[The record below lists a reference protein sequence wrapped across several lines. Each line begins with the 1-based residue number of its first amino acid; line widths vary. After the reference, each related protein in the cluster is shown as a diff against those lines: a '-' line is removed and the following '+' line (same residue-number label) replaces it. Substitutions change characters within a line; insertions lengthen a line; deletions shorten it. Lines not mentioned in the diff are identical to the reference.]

1 MVLFREM
8 IALLQNMP
16 STTKL
21 APPHQGQ
28 QMPSPP
34 GKRNSK
40 FRYLLS
46 TLDPLEKRILKTQA
60 VVITSEISLLLD
72 FTTFLTL

>member
-8 IALLQNMP
+8 IAPLQNMP

-34 GKRNSK
+34 GKRNPK